1 MIVMVCVDNQNGMM
15 FNHRRQSQDRGLRR
29 RMCEIAGNDDGKFW
43 MNAYSRKMFT
53 DSDTE
58 GTHAQLCVAED
69 FMKQAASGDFCLLET
84 ERSGRLCSKP
94 RRTDSVQL
102 EPGLSGG
109 SAFYT
114 GSERMETSGD
124 SRIRRLFAR
133 EDHRNTLHSIKIRRS
148 QECKTQSDSFLL
160 KAVSY

>member
-1 MIVMVCVDNQNGMM
+1 MIVMVCVDNRNGMM

-69 FMKQAASGDFCLLET
+69 FMKHRGI
-84 ERSGRLCSKP
+84 
-94 RRTDSVQL
+94 
-102 EPGLSGG
+102 
-109 SAFYT
+109 SACW
-114 GSERMETSGD
+114 RQ
-124 SRIRRLFAR
+124 
-133 EDHRNTLHSIKIRRS
+133 KIRPI
-148 QECKTQSDSFLL
+148 TQQTS
-160 KAVSY
+160 KN

>member
-1 MIVMVCVDNQNGMM
+1 MILIVCIDDNKGMM

-84 ERSGRLCSKP
+84 EDP
-94 RRTDSVQL
+94 ADYAANL
-102 EPGLSGG
+102 EELILFSWNRDYPADLHFTLDLSGWKQVETAEYAG
-109 SAFYT
+109 SSHEKIT
-114 GSERMETSGD
+114 ETHY
-124 SRIRRLFAR
+124 IR
-133 EDHRNTLHSIKIRRS
+133 
-148 QECKTQSDSFLL
+148 
-160 KAVSY
+160 

>member
-15 FNHRRQSQDRGLRR
+15 FNHRRQSQDRVLRR

-58 GTHAQLCVAED
+58 GTQAQLCVAED

-84 ERSGRLCSKP
+84 EDP
-94 RRTDSVQL
+94 ADYAANL
-102 EPGLSGG
+102 EELILFSWYRDYPADLHFTLDLSGWKQVETAEYAG
-109 SAFYT
+109 SSHEKIT
-114 GSERMETSGD
+114 ETHYV
-124 SRIRRLFAR
+124 R
-133 EDHRNTLHSIKIRRS
+133 
-148 QECKTQSDSFLL
+148 
-160 KAVSY
+160 